1 MGDVQ
6 SDEQSDE
13 SVVTVPWKGSSDNMC
28 KKGHFLET
36 RLPEKGEL
44 IPSGFLQNV
53 SPCGVGFQFPHLEH
67 LGAV

>member
-1 MGDVQ
+1 
-6 SDEQSDE
+6 
-13 SVVTVPWKGSSDNMC
+13 MC

-36 RLPEKGEL
+36 SLPEKGEL